1 RDVRLKESVLL
12 RTLGASAKQVRIIL
26 VIEYAA
32 LGLLS
37 ALSGILLAVVAN
49 GVLAIFFFKASPWPD
64 AGLLLAAF
72 GTVTMIAVLGGLA
85 LSRGVCHHP
94 PLEILRGG
102 S

>member
-1 RDVRLKESVLL
+1 
-12 RTLGASAKQVRIIL
+12 
-26 VIEYAA
+26 
-32 LGLLS
+32 
-37 ALSGILLAVVAN
+37 
-49 GVLAIFFFKASPWPD
+49 
-64 AGLLLAAF
+64 LAAF